1 MSLYPN
7 VVIVINILINIFRK
21 NKLIED
27 SLINKKKMDMLPIN
41 APKIILFIFTLL
53 FKMYETKKSKIKSK
67 Q

>member
-27 SLINKKKMDMLPIN
+27 SLMNKKKMDMLPIN

>member
-1 MSLYPN
+1 M
-7 VVIVINILINIFRK
+7 
-21 NKLIED
+21 
-27 SLINKKKMDMLPIN
+27 NKKKMDMLPIN